1 MNSWKRIKSRA
12 ANVTGGSP
20 ALQQRDTMGHAD
32 ILLPLLRSRDVDYYR
47 ELLPAG
53 EMLRSSSFNFLTGR
67 STASVIVSEVCQ
79 AIWDVLGP
87 IYVALPSTQ
96 NEWSKVASDFKEKW
110 DMSHCLGAIDG
121 KHVIVECP
129 ANSGSRDRNYKGS
142 FSKSLMEISDA
153 NYSFLYVEIG
163 HNGSESDGG
172 IFNRSKLQPL
182 VPNGTLGIPPVACL
196 GSIGNV
202 PYFLLVTRH
211 FL

>member
-47 ELLPAG
+47 E
-53 EMLRSSSFNFLTGR
+53 